1 MYRDARFQRIWV
13 SGLFFQ
19 LGRWWDFTVLAWIVI
34 ELDGSVFEV
43 ALLGVFR
50 QVPLAVVGPVSGS
63 LSDLVPK
70 GWLLIV
76 AGFVSAVTGAFLAAA
91 AITDFVTIPQV
102 YAVSTIL
109 GIAMSLEIPA
119 RRALIR
125 EALPDNEFVPGLSLD
140 QLAQTITRIGGP
152 VAAGVLIATAGS
164 GVAYAF
170 SVVAFLAAGVV
181 ALELRRIGTAAGDG
195 NDALAHSLRTFA
207 GSLRS
212 LAGSFRGFVS
222 SLGSGA
228 KHARDNEIVRGILI
242 LTIVWN
248 VLIFPHQWLFAV
260 FAEDVLRVG
269 PQLYG
274 LMGTAQ
280 GVGAF
285 VAAVA
290 FVMLRSTPYP
300 ALWFGLGAIGFAG
313 GVLAFGLAPWYELAV
328 AGLLIAG
335 IGQGT
340 YFIFQ
345 TATIL
350 SAADP
355 AMRGRAMGMLTLCIG
370 TAPIGV
376 VLVGALA
383 DVVGPRLAV
392 AGPAV
397 LALVLLGVVAAAS
410 PNLFRYRQGMSATR
424 AVQTHASAPD
434 P

>member
-1 MYRDARFQRIWV
+1 
-13 SGLFFQ
+13 
-19 LGRWWDFTVLAWIVI
+19 
-34 ELDGSVFEV
+34 
-43 ALLGVFR
+43 
-50 QVPLAVVGPVSGS
+50 
-63 LSDLVPK
+63 
-70 GWLLIV
+70 
-76 AGFVSAVTGAFLAAA
+76 
-91 AITDFVTIPQV
+91 
-102 YAVSTIL
+102 
-109 GIAMSLEIPA
+109 MS
-119 RRALIR
+119 
-125 EALPDNEFVPGLSLD
+125 
-140 QLAQTITRIGGP
+140 
-152 VAAGVLIATAGS
+152 
-164 GVAYAF
+164 YAF
-170 SVVAFLAAGVV
+170 SVVAFLGAGAV
-181 ALELRRIGTAAGDG
+181 ALELRHIGSTAGDR
-195 NDALAHSLRTFA
+195 DDPLVRSLRSFA
-207 GSLRS
+207 ASLRS
-212 LAGSFRGFVS
+212 LAESFMGFVN
-222 SLGSGA
+222 SLGSGV

-242 LTIVWN
+242 LTIIWN

-260 FAEDVLRVG
+260 FAEDVLGVG

-290 FVMLRSTPYP
+290 FVMARSTPYP

-328 AGLLIAG
+328 AGLLFAG

-376 VLVGALA
+376 VLVGGLA
-383 DVVGPRLAV
+383 DVIGPRLAV

-397 LALVLLGVVAAAS
+397 LALVLLSVVAVAS
-410 PNLFRYRQGMSATR
+410 PNLFRYRQGTPVGQSVRPSVGLA
-424 AVQTHASAPD
+424 D